1 MAEKNNKGQAKKE
14 TNVISIDEMP
24 SWISTKDVNLI
35 DRQKYAKLLRFYILN
50 TPDKAKSARG
60 KRISDYGIDES
71 EFLEQLKGE
80 INKWTSSGNRVLVK
94 SKFEE
99 ADLLDFPPSADY
111 TERVCIAYSNNDE
124 LTYFFGHIRNALAHG
139 RFNISGPTKEPVLVL
154 EDRNSYGNCSARM
167 VIKMSRLVGWITQIE
182 NKDTT
187 KK

>member
-1 MAEKNNKGQAKKE
+1 MAEKNNNGHPKRAV
-14 TNVISIDEMP
+14 NVISIDEMP
-24 SWISTKDVNLI
+24 SWISTKDISLI

-60 KRISDYGIDES
+60 KRISEYGINES
-71 EFLEQLKGE
+71 DFLKQLKGE
-80 INKWTSSGNRVLVK
+80 IDKWTSSGNNVLVK
-94 SKFEE
+94 SKFEDV
-99 ADLLDFPPSADY
+99 DLLNFPPAADY
-111 TERVCIAYSNNDE
+111 TERVCIAYSNKDE